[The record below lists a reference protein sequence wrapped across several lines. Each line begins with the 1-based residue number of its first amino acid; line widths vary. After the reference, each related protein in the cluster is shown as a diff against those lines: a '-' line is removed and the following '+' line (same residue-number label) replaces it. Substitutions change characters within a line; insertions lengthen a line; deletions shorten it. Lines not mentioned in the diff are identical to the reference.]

1 VSVRLDV
8 GDTPGLHPSSGGVR
22 ARGDGERGFR
32 SSSCVVSAAGR
43 PAGGRACAR
52 PAYVACVREETAA
65 VAGTAAVKC
74 HILGRKS

>member
-32 SSSCVVSAAGR
+32 SSSCVVSSL
-43 PAGGRACAR
+43 PPDAR
-52 PAYVACVREETAA
+52 PGGARVHGLRM
-65 VAGTAAVKC
+65 
-74 HILGRKS
+74 